1 MPAAGHG
8 SADDADFPIYVGTD
22 NSRGAY
28 QGTESDADQFRAAMT
43 AMMTVDPKELSRR
56 QRRSRIS

>member
-1 MPAAGHG
+1 
-8 SADDADFPIYVGTD
+8 VGTD

-56 QRRSRIS
+56 QRRSRMS